1 MRKIDERRTALCD
14 RVEAWALRLT
24 VRTPKIRIQQMSR
37 KWGSCSTSGTLTL
50 AYDLAEREAEFQ
62 DFVIAHELLHLRG
75 SEPRQALQGAHDS
88 ARTRLERARHSEV
101 EARTRCSL

>member
-1 MRKIDERRTALCD
+1 MTFYEGIKIDERRTALCD

-62 DFVIAHELLHLRG
+62 DFVIAHELLHLRVPNHG
-75 SEPRQALQGAHDS
+75 KLFKALMTAHVPDWREHDI
-88 ARTRLERARHSEV
+88 AK
-101 EARTRCSL
+101 